1 MDNIN
6 DLIYAYSLGCLD
18 HEEHQKFVEYFYS
31 GEEFNFLEL
40 GEYQNLA
47 SLLPSILTIE
57 TPDPQ
62 LKDKVAKKLYYL
74 KDEIRAHRQKNKP
87 SLKIQDAKKEE
98 LNFSGTEK
106 PEDEI
111 TAGFEDQALVDQ
123 PIIKTSDFFS
133 PPQNT
138 QIMDREES
146 NLNKPYN
153 SEEKFVPEENRKNSS
168 LIETEISTLENSTR
182 NPILSEENNVQN
194 IVGRT
199 IDLTSKKIIPPTP
212 PTKPVKKNYSIMIG
226 GTVLF
231 FLLVIG
237 IIVTYLNITSKTNN
251 LNNEVE
257 KLKNEVGN
265 LNIQLIG
272 SQEIQEML
280 QSPDVQV
287 INLRGENF
295 NPNSFGKLIIGSDKG
310 VGYIRFAQMPA
321 IPENKLF
328 QLWVSISGNF
338 ISLRTFKAS
347 DTLGFYSF
355 KMLSLPKGD
364 DISFRITEEP
374 ASGSTTPSDK
384 VYLIGILNP

>member
-1 MDNIN
+1 
-6 DLIYAYSLGCLD
+6 
-18 HEEHQKFVEYFYS
+18 
-31 GEEFNFLEL
+31 
-40 GEYQNLA
+40 
-47 SLLPSILTIE
+47 
-57 TPDPQ
+57 
-62 LKDKVAKKLYYL
+62 
-74 KDEIRAHRQKNKP
+74 
-87 SLKIQDAKKEE
+87 
-98 LNFSGTEK
+98 
-106 PEDEI
+106 
-111 TAGFEDQALVDQ
+111 
-123 PIIKTSDFFS
+123 
-133 PPQNT
+133 
-138 QIMDREES
+138 
-146 NLNKPYN
+146 
-153 SEEKFVPEENRKNSS
+153 
-168 LIETEISTLENSTR
+168 
-182 NPILSEENNVQN
+182 
-194 IVGRT
+194 
-199 IDLTSKKIIPPTP
+199 
-212 PTKPVKKNYSIMIG
+212 MIG

-265 LNIQLIG
+265 LNIQLID
-272 SQEIQEML
+272 SQEIQEMF